1 MRRTAWIYSLQF
13 FSRPCQG
20 TKKQIRITIKYE
32 NLVSLDAGARYPE
45 SQHTKPQGDRV
56 GGWWCCDA
64 WYQCCLSICRS
75 MTGRTDVGKRTIA
88 PNEEAELDEVESKLT
103 RRSTFTHTSPLC
115 MTVSGSNTSWVV
127 RSVGFEEKA
136 GPGRV
141 MLLVVGS

>member
-1 MRRTAWIYSLQF
+1 MRAHDTQSHSTRGRKAIES
-13 FSRPCQG
+13 
-20 TKKQIRITIKYE
+20 
-32 NLVSLDAGARYPE
+32 VAGGVAMRGI
-45 SQHTKPQGDRV
+45 SV
-56 GGWWCCDA
+56 V
-64 WYQCCLSICRS
+64 CRLPWLCY
-75 MTGRTDVGKRTIA
+75 GRTDVGKRTIA

-141 MLLVVGS
+141 SLWW